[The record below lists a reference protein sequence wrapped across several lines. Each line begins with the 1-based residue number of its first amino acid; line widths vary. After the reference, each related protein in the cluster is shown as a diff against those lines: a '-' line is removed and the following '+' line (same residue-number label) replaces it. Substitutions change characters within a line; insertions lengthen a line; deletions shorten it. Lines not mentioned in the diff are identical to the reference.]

1 MRKLLIGGIALVFC
15 ASVIAA
21 DMDDADADA
30 TAGPAPA
37 GEPIVVAANALADSV
52 EPCPKVVRARRLQ
65 DGSIKA
71 YCNNA
76 EDYRVLMFKGEP
88 IALRCSVLR
97 KAHVQGC

>member
-1 MRKLLIGGIALVFC
+1 MRKLLIGGMALVFC
-15 ASVIAA
+15 AGVVAA
-21 DMDDADADA
+21 DMDDDDAA
-30 TAGPAPA
+30 AGPAPA
-37 GEPIVVAANALADSV
+37 GEPIVVAASALAGSE
-52 EPCPKVVRARRLQ
+52 EPCPKVIRARRLE

-97 KAHVQGC
+97 KEHVQGC